1 MLNVRI
7 KKGALTALLCV
18 VLCITG
24 CGGKSEDAKENGG
37 AEKKK
42 KNLVITTEDK
52 GQTEQNGGAAAPV
65 QELQTPVEELAAD
78 FSGGGECAVYV
89 YGLVSGREAS
99 VNNKPMQSASLI
111 KLFIAAA
118 VLEQKEQV
126 EAQGSTSET
135 DALLK
140 AMITVSDNEAAN
152 TLVKRLGAGDAA
164 AGMNAVNAFA
174 KAHGFADTHM
184 GRLMLDFDAQDDNY
198 TSVKDCG
205 IFLQRLYRQQLAGA
219 EQLTGLMKEQTR
231 TGKIPAGVP
240 AGTVT
245 ANKTGELDTVENDAA
260 LIWGEEEPYILCVM
274 SEGLGD
280 AAAARDGI
288 QKLSSALYELMRS
301 EAP

>member
-1 MLNVRI
+1 MLNVKI

-24 CGGKSEDAKENGG
+24 CGGKSEDVKENGG
-37 AEKKK
+37 SRTEK

-52 GQTEQNGGAAAPV
+52 GRTEKNGAAAPV
-65 QELQTPVEELAAD
+65 QEFQAQAEKLAAD
-78 FSGGGECAVYV
+78 FPGGGECAVYV

-118 VLEQKEQV
+118 VLEQKEQA
-126 EAQGSTSET
+126 EAQGSGSET

-152 TLVKRLGAGDAA
+152 ILVKRLGAGDAA

-174 KAHGFADTHM
+174 VAHGFADTHM

-274 SEGLGD
+274 SEGLAD